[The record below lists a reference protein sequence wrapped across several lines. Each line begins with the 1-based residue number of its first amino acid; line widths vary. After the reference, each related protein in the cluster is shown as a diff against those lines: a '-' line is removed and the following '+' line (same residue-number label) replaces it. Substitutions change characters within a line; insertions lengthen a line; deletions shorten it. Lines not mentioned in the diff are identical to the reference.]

1 MRKLNLFNLVDN
13 LSHAESAEN
22 TELPVLESL
31 VHAGA
36 GFPDW
41 ALVSRC
47 LPGGGVKLRSST

>member
-36 GFPDW
+36 GFHRVGTRFTVTAW
-41 ALVSRC
+41 RGSKA
-47 LPGGGVKLRSST
+47 